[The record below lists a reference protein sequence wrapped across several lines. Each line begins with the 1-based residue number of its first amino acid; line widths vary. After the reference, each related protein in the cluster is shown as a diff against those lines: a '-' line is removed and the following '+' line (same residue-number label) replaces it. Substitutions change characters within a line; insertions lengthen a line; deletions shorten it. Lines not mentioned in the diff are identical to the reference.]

1 MPFSASVA
9 FLINFEEISLL
20 LVDSMRMKTSHLM
33 GTSRVLYLAFPPRT
47 HPPTQM
53 NEFTN
58 WNAHAFSEKNKKKTL
73 QFSQL
78 E

>member
-9 FLINFEEISLL
+9 FSINFEEISLL
-20 LVDSMRMKTSHLM
+20 LVDSIRMKTSHLM

-58 WNAHAFSEKNKKKTL
+58 WNAHAFSEKKLKKKN
-73 QFSQL
+73 SPI
-78 E
+78 